1 VIEEWL
7 SAKGPVRRWWTA
19 DDITEISPYSLP
31 ADGPD
36 AVFDHQFDPFCS
48 WCYENYTNDR
58 TGKALL
64 LSTSYVSELWNR
76 TEDLIPTIT
85 IPLIATAATARQR
98 SAWAK
103 TAAQTQ

>member
-1 VIEEWL
+1 LKNGFPQKGLYDVGGPLTIL
-7 SAKGPVRRWWTA
+7 PKSARIPYLQTGLTPSL
-19 DDITEISPYSLP
+19 ITSSTRSAP
-31 ADGPD
+31 G
-36 AVFDHQFDPFCS
+36 VTK
-48 WCYENYTNDR
+48 NYTNDR